1 MAGTRVVFIFL
12 IGCLFRIP
20 EFDRLLHG
28 VQAGFLV
35 LSVLLEKLP
44 LSFSFPFRKNRV
56 PVLAVRAR
64 IAIENGSLRRA
75 KPRRRFEVGR
85 PLQRRVRIAHR
96 FFADCIDSFQNRL
109 HLRRDVRSLHG
120 NRDGLRFLRRSRKR
134 HHAAEQK
141 HRQQDR
147 KDFYAVFLF
156 HNESPLSL
164 RVYLP
169 KHTIPQGGSRCQ
181 ASLQN

>member
-1 MAGTRVVFIFL
+1 MTGTRVVFIFL

-28 VQAGFLV
+28 VCCFIASIPCQIFGF
-35 LSVLLEKLP
+35 SVLCIR
-44 LSFSFPFRKNRV
+44 FRKNRV

-64 IAIENGSLRRA
+64 VAERNGCLRRA
-75 KPRRRFEVGR
+75 EPRRRLEVGR

-96 FFADCIDSFQNRL
+96 FLTDCIDPFQNRL

-120 NRDGLRFLRRSRKR
+120 NHDGLRFLRRSRKR